1 MGFPQTEWPEFRLL
15 LDPNDF
21 LAPQV
26 FDPKNERWEER
37 GKSSRVPDA
46 CR

>member
-1 MGFPQTEWPEFRLL
+1 MGFPQSECPEFRLQI
-15 LDPNDF
+15 DPNDF

-26 FDPKNERWEER
+26 FDPKDERWEER
-37 GKSSRVPDA
+37 GKSSRLPDQ

>member
-1 MGFPQTEWPEFRLL
+1 M
-15 LDPNDF
+15 DPNDF

-26 FDPKNERWEER
+26 FDPQNERWAER
-37 GKSSRVPDA
+37 GKSARVPDA